1 MFRRWKL
8 ADAHSPRGSAG
19 WPKCWT
25 RRCIRA
31 RCSSSTCAASSG
43 LLPRNSA
50 TISSGERGGPSSTAG
65 SSSPMR
71 RSSSPMRRPALSHE
85 SIAEWLASVAERA
98 ATVAA
103 RLSSFSRCARR
114 RPLETSVGTE
124 TRESTF
130 QSRGWL
136 KLEAP
141 CQVWIGGGEKCGP
154 KRGGVR
160 GVQRRRAA
168 GKVGGSSA
176 VARWGSGPGVPRTS
190 LPCS

>member
-43 LLPRNSA
+43 FLPRNSA
-50 TISSGERGGPSSTAG
+50 TISSGERGGGPSSTTG
-65 SSSPMR
+65 
-71 RSSSPMRRPALSHE
+71 SSSPMRRPALSHE
-85 SIAEWLASVAERA
+85 SIAEWPASVAERA

-141 CQVWIGGGEKCGP
+141 CQVRRRKGEECSGDAW
-154 KRGGVR
+154 
-160 GVQRRRAA
+160 GVQR
-168 GKVGGSSA
+168 GGLQ
-176 VARWGSGPGVPRTS
+176 ARQEARVCGGAIGQRPGVHRT
-190 LPCS
+190 